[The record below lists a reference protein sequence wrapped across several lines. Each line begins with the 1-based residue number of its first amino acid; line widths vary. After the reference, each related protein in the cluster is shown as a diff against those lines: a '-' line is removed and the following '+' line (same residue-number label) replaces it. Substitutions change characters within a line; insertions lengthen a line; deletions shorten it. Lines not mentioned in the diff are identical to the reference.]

1 MIRLVKRREKMETKQ
16 KERIRRLTELLKK
29 TDRIHL
35 KDAARMLEVS
45 VMTIRRDFS
54 QEDEPLPLALLGG
67 YIVMVNKPA
76 ASPTSQP
83 AATATRRHH
92 RDDTPIAI
100 LAAGMVSENDLV
112 FFDNGPEMP
121 LVIDMI
127 PDEITFTGI
136 CYSHQVFMALN
147 AKPNATAML
156 SGGTY
161 RAKSDA
167 FYDPNNPSIL
177 DSLNPRKVFIS
188 ASGVHEHYGVTWF
201 NLDDLPV
208 KRKAMEHGIRK
219 ILLARYA
226 LFDEVAP
233 ASIAPLAQFDV
244 LISDRPLPAEYALH
258 CRNGSVKAITP
269 DAESE

>member
-1 MIRLVKRREKMETKQ
+1 METKQ
-16 KERIRRLTELLKK
+16 KERIRRLVELLKK

-54 QEDEPLPLALLGG
+54 QEEEPLPLALLGG

-76 ASPTSQP
+76 AAVVS
-83 AATATRRHH
+83 AARPHH
-92 RDDTPIAI
+92 KDDLPVAI
-100 LAAGMVSENDLV
+100 LAAGLVSENDLV

-121 LVIDMI
+121 LVISMI
-127 PDEITFTGI
+127 PDDIHFTGI

-156 SGGTY
+156 CGGTY

-167 FYDPNNPSIL
+167 FYAPDNHSLL
-177 DSLNPRKVFIS
+177 DALNPRKAFIS

-201 NLDDLPV
+201 NIDDLPM
-208 KRKAMEHGIRK
+208 KRKAMEQGMRK

-233 ASIAPLAQFDV
+233 ASIAPLASFDV
-244 LISDRPLPAEYALH
+244 LVSDRPLPAEYSAH
-258 CRNGSVKAITP
+258 CRNAFVKIITP
-269 DAESE
+269 DAENE

>member
-1 MIRLVKRREKMETKQ
+1 METKQ
-16 KERIRRLTELLKK
+16 KERIRRLVELLKK

-45 VMTIRRDFS
+45 VMTIRRDLS
-54 QEDEPLPLALLGG
+54 PDNHETVLPLTLLGG

-76 ASPTSQP
+76 SAP
-83 AATATRRHH
+83 ATPVVRRQTHH
-92 RDDTPIAI
+92 PDDLPIAI
-100 LAAGMVSENDLV
+100 LAAGMVAENDLV

-121 LVIDMI
+121 LVISMI
-127 PDEITFTGI
+127 PDDITFTGI
-136 CYSHQVFMALN
+136 CYSHRVFMALN
-147 AKPNATAML
+147 EKPNATAIL
-156 SGGTY
+156 CGGTY

-167 FYDPNNPSIL
+167 FYDTSNPSVL

-201 NLDDLPV
+201 NLDDLAT
-208 KRKAMEHGIRK
+208 KRKAMQHGIRK

-233 ASIAPLAQFDV
+233 ASIGPLSAFDV
-244 LISDRPLPAEYALH
+244 LISDRPLPADYPAH
-258 CRNGSVKAITP
+258 CRNGFVKIITP
-269 DAESE
+269 DAAGD

>member
-1 MIRLVKRREKMETKQ
+1 METKQ
-16 KERIRRLTELLKK
+16 KERIRRLVELLKK

-76 ASPTSQP
+76 AP
-83 AATATRRHH
+83 APATNAMAARPHH
-92 RDDTPIAI
+92 KDDLPIAI
-100 LAAGMVSENDLV
+100 LAAGLVNENDLV

-121 LVIDMI
+121 LVISMI

-156 SGGTY
+156 CGGTY

-167 FYDPNNPSIL
+167 FYAPDNHSLL
-177 DSLNPRKVFIS
+177 DALNPRKAFIS

-201 NLDDLPV
+201 NIDDLPI
-208 KRKAMEHGIRK
+208 KRKAMAHGMRK

-233 ASIAPLAQFDV
+233 ASIAPLSGFDV
-244 LISDRPLPAEYALH
+244 LVSDRPLPPEYPAH
-258 CRNGSVKAITP
+258 CRNAFVKVITP
-269 DAESE
+269 DSDSEAAL